1 LGRVNYATVSTQQLR
16 KAMGP
21 GDLVLFYLV
30 TALSL
35 RWIATAA
42 ASGPSSLV
50 IWVLGCVGYFIPLV
64 FCVLE
69 LSSRMPDEGG
79 IYVWTKHAF
88 GEFPGF
94 MTGWMYWTA
103 NLPYYPGL
111 LYFAAGN
118 ALFLGGGRWQHLS
131 TNSTYFIVV
140 ALLGLGLGFLLNLI
154 GLNVGKWLHNLGA
167 IGSWVPALLLIIM
180 GAMAWLRFGTA
191 TEFSWET
198 VLPIANF
205 KNVLFWSTVAFAFGG
220 MEGAST
226 MSEEIQNPRRNIP
239 RALLVAGVIIT
250 LIYIAGTASVLVALP
265 ADEAN
270 GLQGFMQALSQVAT
284 KMGMAPIA
292 PLVAVLVTISS
303 IGGVSAWFAASAR
316 IPFVAGVD
324 RFLPQ
329 SFGRVHPRWR
339 TPYVALAVQAVI
351 ATLFIFLGQAGTSVK
366 GAYEFLISVGVLSYF
381 LPFLFMFGAMIRV
394 QREPAGP
401 EVMRVPGGKPVA
413 ILLAVFGLITTIIS
427 SVLACIPPAD
437 EPHKFLAVA
446 KILGSTT
453 LMVVVGAV
461 IYRIGKSRR

>member
-1 LGRVNYATVSTQQLR
+1 
-16 KAMGP
+16 MGL

-42 ASGPSSLV
+42 ASGPSSLF
-50 IWVLGCVGYFIPLV
+50 IWILGCIGYFIPLV

-88 GEFPGF
+88 GEFSGF

-118 ALFLGGGRWQHLS
+118 ALFVGGERWQSLS
-131 TNSTYFIVV
+131 NNSLYFIVF
-140 ALLGLGLGFLLNLI
+140 ALAGLALGFTLNII
-154 GLNVGKWLHNLGA
+154 GLDVGKWLHNLGA
-167 IGSWVPALLLIIM
+167 IGAWIPALMLITM
-180 GAMAWLRFGTA
+180 GGMAWLKFGSA
-191 TEFSWET
+191 TEFTWRT
-198 VLPIANF
+198 ILPIANF

-226 MSEEIQNPRRNIP
+226 MSEEIRNARRNIP
-239 RALLVAGVIIT
+239 RALLTAGVIIT
-250 LIYIAGTASVLVALP
+250 LIYLAGTASVLVALP
-265 ADEAN
+265 ADEAS
-270 GLQGFMQALSQVAT
+270 GLQGFMQALTKVA
-284 KMGMAPIA
+284 GRLGLAPVA
-292 PLVAVLVTISS
+292 PMVAILVMLSS

-324 RFLPQ
+324 RFLPPA
-329 SFGRVHPRWR
+329 FGRVHPKWR
-339 TPYVALAVQAVI
+339 TPYVALGVQAVI

-366 GAYEFLISVGVLSYF
+366 GAYEFLVSVGVLSYF
-381 LPFLFMFGAMIRV
+381 LPFLFMFSAMIRV
-394 QREPAGP
+394 QGEPAGP
-401 EVMRVPGGKPVA
+401 EVMRVPGGRPIA
-413 ILLAVFGLITTIIS
+413 ILLAVFGLLTTIIS

-437 EPHKFLAVA
+437 EPHKLLAVA
-446 KILGSTT
+446 KIIGSSA
-453 LMVVVGAV
+453 LMVGVGAV
-461 IYRIGKSRR
+461 VYWIGRSRR

>member
-1 LGRVNYATVSTQQLR
+1 
-16 KAMGP
+16 MGL

-42 ASGPSSLV
+42 ASGPSSLT
-50 IWVLGCVGYFIPLV
+50 IWVLGCIGYFIPLV

-69 LSSRMPDEGG
+69 LSSRMPEEGG
-79 IYVWTKHAF
+79 IYAWTKHAF

-118 ALFLGGGRWQHLS
+118 ILFVGGTRWQSLS
-131 TNSTYFIVV
+131 TSSLYFILF
-140 ALLGLGLGFLLNLI
+140 ALAGLALGFALNI
-154 GLNVGKWLHNLGA
+154 VGLDVGKWLHNLGA
-167 IGSWVPALLLIIM
+167 IGAWIPALMLISM
-180 GAMAWLRFGTA
+180 GGIAWLKFGSA
-191 TEFSWET
+191 TEFTWRT
-198 VLPIANF
+198 ILPIANF

-226 MSEEIQNPRRNIP
+226 MSEEIQNARRNIP
-239 RALLVAGVIIT
+239 RALLAAGVIIT
-250 LIYIAGTASVLVALP
+250 LIYLAGTASVLVALP
-265 ADEAN
+265 ADEAS
-270 GLQGFMQALSQVAT
+270 GLQGFMQALSKVADRL
-284 KMGMAPIA
+284 GLAPVA
-292 PLVAVLVTISS
+292 PVVAILVTISS

-329 SFGRVHPRWR
+329 AFGRVHPRWR

-366 GAYEFLISVGVLSYF
+366 GAYEFLVSVGVLSYF
-381 LPFLFMFGAMIRV
+381 LPFLFMFTAMIRV
-394 QREPAGP
+394 QNEPAGP
-401 EVMRVPGGKPVA
+401 EVIRVPGGKPVA
-413 ILLAVFGLITTIIS
+413 IVLAVFGLLTTIIS

-437 EPHKFLAVA
+437 EPQKLLAVT
-446 KILGSTT
+446 KIIGSSA
-453 LMVVVGAV
+453 LMVGAGAV
-461 IYRIGKSRR
+461 VYWIGRSRR

>member
-1 LGRVNYATVSTQQLR
+1 MSSRQLR
-16 KAMGP
+16 KAMGL

-42 ASGPSSLV
+42 ASGPSSIF
-50 IWVLGCVGYFIPLV
+50 IWVLGCIGYFIPLV

-88 GEFPGF
+88 GEFAGF

-118 ALFLGGGRWQHLS
+118 ALFVGGDRWQSLS
-131 TNSTYFIVV
+131 NNSVYFILV
-140 ALLGLGLGFLLNLI
+140 ALAGLALGFTLNII
-154 GLNVGKWLHNLGA
+154 GLDVGKWLHNLGA
-167 IGSWVPALLLIIM
+167 LGAWIPALLLIIM
-180 GAMAWLRFGTA
+180 GGMAWLRFGSA
-191 TEFSWET
+191 TEFTWRT
-198 VLPIANF
+198 ILPIANF

-226 MSEEIQNPRRNIP
+226 MSEEIQNARRNIP
-239 RALLVAGVIIT
+239 RALLAAGVIIT
-250 LIYIAGTASVLVALP
+250 LIYLAGTASVLVALP
-265 ADEAN
+265 ADEAS
-270 GLQGFMQALSQVAT
+270 GLQGFMQALSKVANR
-284 KMGMAPIA
+284 MGLAPVAPI
-292 PLVAVLVTISS
+292 VAVLVTISS

-329 SFGRVHPRWR
+329 AFGRVHPKWR

-351 ATLFIFLGQAGTSVK
+351 ATVFIFLGQAGTSVK
-366 GAYEFLISVGVLSYF
+366 GAYEFLVSVGVLSYF
-381 LPFLFMFGAMIRV
+381 LPFLFLFTAMIRV
-394 QREPAGP
+394 QSEPAGP
-401 EVMRVPGGKPVA
+401 EVMRVPGGKPAAVVLA
-413 ILLAVFGLITTIIS
+413 IFGLLTTIIS

-437 EPHKFLAVA
+437 EPHKLLAVG
-446 KILGSTT
+446 KIIGSSSM
-453 LMVVVGAV
+453 MVAVGAIV
-461 IYRIGKSRR
+461 YWIGRSRR